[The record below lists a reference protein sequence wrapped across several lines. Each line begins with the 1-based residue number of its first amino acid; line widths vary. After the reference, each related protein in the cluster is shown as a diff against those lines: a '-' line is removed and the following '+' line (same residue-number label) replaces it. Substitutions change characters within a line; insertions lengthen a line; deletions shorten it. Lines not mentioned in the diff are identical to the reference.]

1 MDQYTHLWK
10 YVVVRLALSRQADDE
25 RGEVS
30 ATTVIW
36 AAALV
41 LAALGVSALLVDKI
55 RSKANSIDF
64 G

>member
-1 MDQYTHLWK
+1 MDQCTQLWK
-10 YVVVRLALSRQADDE
+10 YVALRLALSRHADDE

-41 LAALGVSALLVDKI
+41 LAALAVSALLVDKI
-55 RSKANSIDF
+55 RAKANSIDF

>member
-1 MDQYTHLWK
+1 MDTISQLWQYAWL
-10 YVVVRLALSRQADDE
+10 RLTVAHHDDRD

-41 LAALGVSALLVDKI
+41 LVALSVSALLVGRI
-55 RSKANSIDF
+55 QAKADSISF
-64 G
+64 

>member
-1 MDQYTHLWK
+1 MDTITQIWQY
-10 YVVVRLALSRQADDE
+10 ALMRFELEHDD

-41 LAALGVSALLVDKI
+41 VVALGVSALLVSKI
-55 RSKANSIDF
+55 QAKADSIDF
-64 G
+64 

>member
-1 MDQYTHLWK
+1 MNDMMQIWQYAMA
-10 YVVVRLALSRQADDE
+10 RMELSKDD

-41 LAALGVSALLVDKI
+41 AVAVAVSALLVGKI
-55 RSKANSIDF
+55 QGKADSISF
-64 G
+64 

>member
-1 MDQYTHLWK
+1 MNPFTQIWQYAVL
-10 YVVVRLALSRQADDE
+10 RLNVAHDADRD

-41 LAALGVSALLVDKI
+41 LVALSVSALLVGRI
-55 RSKANSIDF
+55 QAKADSISF
-64 G
+64 

>member
-1 MDQYTHLWK
+1 MNDILPIWQYA
-10 YVVVRLALSRQADDE
+10 VMRFELAQHDD

-41 LAALGVSALLVDKI
+41 AVALAVSAILVGKI
-55 RSKANSIDF
+55 QSKANSISF
-64 G
+64 

>member
-1 MDQYTHLWK
+1 MDTMMQIWQYAFA
-10 YVVVRLALSRQADDE
+10 RFSMERDD

-41 LAALGVSALLVDKI
+41 VVALGVSALLVSKI
-55 RSKANSIDF
+55 QAKADSINF
-64 G
+64 